1 MTSVQKQH
9 HEGLSR
15 PREASPAPPPAHGS
29 APSVSRAQQR
39 VGAGM
44 RQVPGTGLRRMDRL
58 PAPSYSLR
66 LFLFSFF
73 SLFFPPELLLPFS
86 FLPGPLLISVRDKIT
101 LERCGFLQAS
111 HTTYD
116 FQTENPLGDS
126 GMLQEEPPPRGPH
139 GEGGLFSAHRLREL
153 LEERGT
159 TSPACSPEC
168 SALPATW
175 RERSPQRREEEPDR
189 RRFPA
194 PPAPL
199 TGLGAAPVQW
209 CSPVSVQSPV
219 LRAVTGEREGNQTW
233 DLMPTKGWRRSGEDG

>member
-58 PAPSYSLR
+58 SAPSYSLR

-111 HTTYD
+111 YTTYD

-153 LEERGT
+153 LEERNHLSCMQPRAPSFTCDLEGEVT
-159 TSPACSPEC
+159 TKAGGGARQEALSCSTC
-168 SALPATW
+168 S
-175 RERSPQRREEEPDR
+175 SHS
-189 RRFPA
+189 
-194 PPAPL
+194 
-199 TGLGAAPVQW
+199 LGAAPVQW